1 MDFFK
6 NIKPIQLY
14 MSSIIFFVL
23 SSLVKDKQHNLYL
36 IFLVFGVLLFFFGIS
51 KRIKKQ

>member
-14 MSSIIFFVL
+14 MGSIIFFVL
-23 SSLVKDKQHNLYL
+23 SSLARKEYHTLYL
-36 IFLVFGVLLFFFGIS
+36 LFLILGVVLFFLGII
-51 KRIKKQ
+51 KRIKK